1 MRLYGTVVI
10 TSGPTEFQ
18 FISKNS
24 ANLDVLRATAVLM
37 VFCHHLLE
45 YGYFSERR
53 VSGLGQFGVL
63 IFFVHTSLVL
73 MMSMERNSGALNFYI
88 RRFFRIYPLS
98 MLVIGMVVVLHIPS
112 NPAREYVW
120 LGKFNLLSNLA
131 LTMNLTHS
139 PMALAP
145 LWSLPIEV
153 QMYIVLPLLF
163 LVTRTARASLNLL
176 LIWLALLPLA
186 YYQPWLTGPHNIL
199 RFAPCFIPGIIAYTL
214 LGKWTPRLP
223 WYLWPPFILA
233 AYAAYQWLD
242 PRGYGWVECLALGL
256 AIPMFREVQ
265 LPLVRHAAAA
275 IAKYSYGIYLFH
287 LIAIYYCFDRLTG
300 PTWLLVIASV
310 ALTAIASVVSYHAL
324 EEPLIEYGRRVGHR
338 LAPPTPAKTVAQVV
352 GASQA

>member
-1 MRLYGTVVI
+1 MTLVVL
-10 TSGPTEFQ
+10 PM
-18 FISKNS
+18 SKDS
-24 ANLDVLRATAVLM
+24 SNLDVLRAMAVLM
-37 VFCHHLLE
+37 VFCYHVLE
-45 YGYFSERR
+45 YGYFSDRY

-98 MLVIGMVVVLHIPS
+98 IAVVALVVLLHIPS

-120 LGKFNLLSNLA
+120 LGKRNLLSNFA

-153 QMYIVLPLLF
+153 QMYVILPLLF
-163 LVTRTARASLNLL
+163 LVARSKRAFRNMVF
-176 LIWLALLPLA
+176 IWLALVPLA
-186 YYQPWLTGPHNIL
+186 YFQPLMTGPHNIM
-199 RFAPCFIPGIIAYTL
+199 RFAPCFVPGIVAYTS
-214 LGKWTPRLP
+214 LGKWKPRLP

-242 PRGYGWVECLALGL
+242 PRGYGWAECLALGL

-265 LPLVRHAAAA
+265 VPAVRWLAGR

-287 LIAIYYCFDRLTG
+287 LIAIYYCFDRILG
-300 PTWLLVIASV
+300 PAWLMVGASV
-310 ALTAIASVVSYHAL
+310 MITLAASVISYHVL
-324 EEPLIEYGRRVGHR
+324 EEPLVEFGRRLGHR
-338 LAPPTPAKTVAQVV
+338 LVPPRQKADVAQAF
-352 GASQA
+352 GASNSAA

>member
-1 MRLYGTVVI
+1 M
-10 TSGPTEFQ
+10 
-18 FISKNS
+18 SKNS
-24 ANLDVLRATAVLM
+24 ANLDVLRAIAVLM
-37 VFCHHLLE
+37 VFCYHLLE

-98 MLVIGMVVVLHIPS
+98 IAVIGLTVLFHIPS
-112 NPAREYVW
+112 NPAREYMW

-131 LTMNLTHS
+131 LTMNLTHA

-153 QMYIVLPLLF
+153 QMYVVLPLLF
-163 LVTRTARASLNLL
+163 LVTRTAHATRNLL
-176 LIWLALLPLA
+176 LIWLALVPLA
-186 YYQPWLTGPHNIL
+186 YFQPFMSGPHNIL
-199 RFAPCFIPGIIAYTL
+199 RFAPCFVPGIVAYGL
-214 LGKWTPRLP
+214 LGKWTPKLP
-223 WYLWPPFILA
+223 WLLWPAFILA

-242 PRGYGWVECLALGL
+242 PRGYGWLECLALGL

-265 LPLVRHAAAA
+265 VPAVRRTAAA

-287 LIAIYYCFDRLTG
+287 LIAIYYCFDWMIG
-300 PTWLLVIASV
+300 PTWLRVAASIV
-310 ALTAIASVVSYHAL
+310 LTAVASVVSYHVL
-324 EEPLIEYGRRVGHR
+324 EDPLIEYGRQIGHR
-338 LAPPTPAKTVAQVV
+338 LAPPSSDKAVARAVV
-352 GASQA
+352 AMQ